1 MEKRIKI
8 FKNFEE
14 QERYAL
20 NEMIA
25 TTPAKRF
32 ERLFEMQKLTNI
44 FRRSMDNTRRIII
57 KKNGF
62 T

>member
-8 FKNFEE
+8 FKSFEE
-14 QERYAL
+14 QEQYAL
-20 NEMIA
+20 NAMIA

-32 ERLFEMQKLTNI
+32 ERLFEMQKLTNLFKKNI
-44 FRRSMDNTRRIII
+44 DNTRRIII